1 MRQKAYIKP
10 TKSGLVIGIIV
21 VVAFI
26 VFGIFFLTLLSGE
39 PGSEIGQTFM
49 GFWFFIL
56 LIIGGI
62 FVYNLMNYDKNPGS
76 SIAEEIELPETFGA
90 REVGVSFDEKL
101 RKLEN
106 LKKEG
111 LINDAEFASK
121 RQEIMDP
128 KW

>member
-76 SIAEEIELPETFGA
+76 SIAEEIDIPETFGTT
-90 REVGVSFDEKL
+90 EVGVSFDEKL

-121 RQEIMDP
+121 RQEIMEQ

>member
-1 MRQKAYIKP
+1 MRQKAYIKT
-10 TKSGLVIGIIV
+10 TKPGLVIGIIV
-21 VVAFI
+21 VIAFM

-76 SIAEEIELPETFGA
+76 SIAEEIELPETFGT
-90 REVGVSFDEKL
+90 REVSVSFDEKL

-121 RQEIMDP
+121 RQEIMEQ

>member
-1 MRQKAYIKP
+1 MRQRAYIKS
-10 TKSGLVIGIIV
+10 TKSALVIGIIV
-21 VVAFI
+21 VIAFI
-26 VFGIFFLTLLSGE
+26 VFGIFFFSLLSGE
-39 PGSEIGQTFM
+39 SGSEIGQTFM

-62 FVYNLMNYDKNPGS
+62 FVYNLINYDKNPGN
-76 SIAEEIELPETFGA
+76 SIAEEIDLPEDFGTK
-90 REVGVSFDEKL
+90 EGGVSFDEKL

-111 LINDAEFASK
+111 LINDAEFAAK
-121 RQEIMDP
+121 RREIMEQ